1 MVNPLIIGLESVNQA
16 WRAQSAMAFRLL
28 RLFGGGDP
36 DQTKSTPSIQ
46 DTVADIGA
54 MEQAPVTLADTQ
66 KAAASPAISDERGSK
81 GLKALPVL
89 KKASRLKRRIVSNRA
104 AAVHMKASSKVV
116 RRSKRKAR

>member
-1 MVNPLIIGLESVNQA
+1 MVNPWIIGLESVNQA
-16 WRAQSAMAFRLL
+16 WRAQSAMAFRLM

-36 DQTKSTPSIQ
+36 DQTKSTPSKIQ

-54 MEQAPVTLADTQ
+54 KEEAHV
-66 KAAASPAISDERGSK
+66 AAASPAISDERRSK

-89 KKASRLKRRIVSNRA
+89 EKASHLKRRIVSKRA
-104 AAVHMKASSKVV
+104 AAVHIKASSKVV

>member
-1 MVNPLIIGLESVNQA
+1 MVNPWIIGLESVNQA
-16 WRAQSAMAFRLL
+16 WRAQSAMAFRLM

-54 MEQAPVTLADTQ
+54 KEEAPV
-66 KAAASPAISDERGSK
+66 AAASPAISDERRSK

-89 KKASRLKRRIVSNRA
+89 KKASHLKRRIVSKRA
-104 AAVHMKASSKVV
+104 AALHIKASSKVV